1 VTGKGFFQVP
11 TLSKARSDISISL
24 LYLAGPMISSLD
36 PLGMETRKKTHEN
49 TWNRMESVTTLLVF
63 YKARFCY
70 S

>member
-1 VTGKGFFQVP
+1 MTRKGFFQVP

-24 LYLAGPMISSLD
+24 LYLAGPMIS
-36 PLGMETRKKTHEN
+36 
-49 TWNRMESVTTLLVF
+49 NRMESVTTLLVF